1 MTDAGRIIKDIETWG
16 KFIAGRGDLIKHLSG
31 KRVTQRQAIQAHCYE
46 CQGYCADGREDCEK
60 PECPLYP
67 FSQFNPNRSKRST
80 TWRKK
85 IPQDVTQPMN

>member
-1 MTDAGRIIKDIETWG
+1 MISKIISDIETHG
-16 KFIAGRGDLIKHLSG
+16 KFAAGKNNLLKHLSG
-31 KRVTQRQAIQAHCYE
+31 TRLTQRQAIQAFCYE

-80 TWRKK
+80 TLRKK